1 MNFIKNTIVYLLLL
15 VFDVKTIVN
24 DAEKLE
30 SCVEKVVGS
39 LLNAN
44 EESSNLLKLIDQSTV
59 ILKAF
64 CSENLINFVDTDE
77 EEDAAVGDDFEED
90 DERRKTSSS
99 LLNNNNADDDDSD
112 YSDYYFYKTD
122 GGDERRKLRTL
133 MTFAPLTVYKG
144 LTILRQL
151 ELFNNQEYFQVK
163 G

>member
-1 MNFIKNTIVYLLLL
+1 MNFIKNTLVYLLLL

-24 DAEKLE
+24 DVEKLE
-30 SCVEKVVGS
+30 SCVEKVGAS

-64 CSENLINFVDTDE
+64 CSENLINFVDTD
-77 EEDAAVGDDFEED
+77 DDDDVAVGDDFEEE
-90 DERRKTSSS
+90 DERKTFSSS
-99 LLNNNNADDDDSD
+99 SRNEHANSVDDDDSD
-112 YSDYYFYKTD
+112 YYFYKSDND
-122 GGDERRKLRTL
+122 GVGRKLRTL
-133 MTFAPLTVYKG
+133 MTFAPITIYKG

>member
-1 MNFIKNTIVYLLLL
+1 MIFIKNTFVYLLLL
-15 VFDVKTIVN
+15 VFDVRTIN
-24 DAEKLE
+24 EAEKLE
-30 SCVEKVVGS
+30 SCVEQVSAS

-44 EESSNLLKLIDQSTV
+44 EDSSNLLKLIDQSTV

-64 CSENLINFVDTDE
+64 CSENLINFVDTND
-77 EEDAAVGDDFEED
+77 DGAVGDDFEED
-90 DERRKTSSS
+90 DERKTLSSRNS
-99 LLNNNNADDDDSD
+99 ENINSDDD
-112 YSDYYFYKTD
+112 YGDYYFYKSDD
-122 GGDERRKLRTL
+122 GMRKMRTL

>member
-1 MNFIKNTIVYLLLL
+1 MNFIKNTLVYLLLL

-30 SCVEKVVGS
+30 SCVEKVSAS
-39 LLNAN
+39 LLVAN

-64 CSENLINFVDTDE
+64 CSENLINFVDSNE
-77 EEDAAVGDDFEED
+77 SEGIVGDDFEEEDERKTLSSRSENINRGDD
-90 DERRKTSSS
+90 DE
-99 LLNNNNADDDDSD
+99 
-112 YSDYYFYKTD
+112 YDYYFYKADD
-122 GGDERRKLRTL
+122 GAKKMRTL

-151 ELFNNQEYFQVK
+151 ELFNNQEYFKVK